1 VTRRIAFELNGTPVQ
16 LDVDERRLLSDM
28 LRHDL
33 NQRGTK
39 VGCEHG
45 VCGACTVLVDGRSAR
60 SCLMLA
66 VQADGCAVSTVE
78 GLAGQD
84 GELTPLQAAFHR
96 HGALQCGYCTAGIL
110 MSATELLE
118 EVPMPSEEE
127 VRERLAG
134 HLCRCTGYAPIV
146 AAILEAASR
155 RGAEE

>member
-1 VTRRIAFELNGTPVQ
+1 MTRRIAFELNGTPVQ